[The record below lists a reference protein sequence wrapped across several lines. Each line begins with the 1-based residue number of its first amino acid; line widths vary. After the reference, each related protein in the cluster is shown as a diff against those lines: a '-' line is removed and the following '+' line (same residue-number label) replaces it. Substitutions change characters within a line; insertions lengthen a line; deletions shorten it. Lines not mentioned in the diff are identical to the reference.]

1 MKAGRKLTKILFCTI
16 VLLCLFTPVLLTAA
30 PASGDVEGLSFLA
43 FGTGKIQV
51 RIYTDYFCAPCS
63 SIEPVIEAKV
73 ADLVKRKVINVT
85 FVDAPFHKNSMLYVR
100 YYLYILNEKK
110 DIGHILAAR
119 AALFEAAKANIV
131 DKTKLEEFLQKKG
144 IPFRPYDEQP
154 TLAIMERYTQEDK
167 VNATPMMVVY
177 RGLKK
182 EVYSGTAEIPLG
194 LDSLK

>member
-1 MKAGRKLTKILFCTI
+1 MRARKRLFKLLFCT
-16 VLLCLFTPVLLTAA
+16 VLLLLLTPILPVSAG
-30 PASGDVEGLSFLA
+30 ASTDVVGLSFLS

-51 RIYTDYFCAPCS
+51 RIYADYFCGPCS
-63 SIEPVIEAKV
+63 SIEPLIEAKI

-110 DIGHILAAR
+110 EIGHILAAR

-131 DKTKLEEFLQKKG
+131 DKSKLEDFLQKKG
-144 IPFRPYDEQP
+144 IPFRPFDEQP

-177 RGLKK
+177 RGFKK
-182 EVYSGTAEIPLG
+182 EVYNGTTEIPQG